1 MATSIIKDEHG
12 VTQWVECV
20 HGCGEW
26 WRAGESIFMHYQT
39 KHATDIG
46 LTVNVLSVRGI
57 VMAHPDLT
65 FNVVSDDLAIIQ
77 RHCGCKANV
86 CYNTAGCPRERQYA

>member
-1 MATSIIKDEHG
+1 MAARIIKDEHG

-26 WRAGESIFMHYQT
+26 WRAGESIFLHYQT
-39 KHATDIG
+39 KHVLDGVSA
-46 LTVNVLSVRGI
+46 NVVSVVGV

-65 FNVVSDDLAIIQ
+65 FKVVNEDLAIIQ
-77 RHCGCKANV
+77 RHLRFAKRMSCE
-86 CYNTAGCPRERQYA
+86 NTADVANFAA